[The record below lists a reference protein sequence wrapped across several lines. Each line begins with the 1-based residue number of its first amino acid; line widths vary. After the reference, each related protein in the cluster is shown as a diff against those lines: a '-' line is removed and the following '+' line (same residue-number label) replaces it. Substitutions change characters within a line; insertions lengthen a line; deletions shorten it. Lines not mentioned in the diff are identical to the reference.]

1 MSEILKYISKKHIY
15 QKEFS
20 NVYPVWYQ
28 TYSLHYSRDT
38 LYHWIYSTKPIVHH
52 IPYYFQYNL
61 PYAFF
66 YVVLNRGRLHSNHW
80 LIINKILGE
89 AMQDLAEFQ
98 TISNF
103 VAKISSIFGY
113 IIYIYIHVISPFWVA
128 RNPPIFQAVE
138 KPRSWRTQVWFAHL
152 GPLFSSRR
160 KTDASD
166 ASCRPGQ
173 VKSGWEKPLEMTYK
187 S

>member
-1 MSEILKYISKKHIY
+1 MSEILKDISKKHIY

-38 LYHWIYSTKPIVHH
+38 LYHWIYSTKPIIHH

-128 RNPPIFQAVE
+128 RNPPIFQ
-138 KPRSWRTQVWFAHL
+138 
-152 GPLFSSRR
+152 GR
-160 KTDASD
+160 KTTVLAN
-166 ASCRPGQ
+166 AGLVRPSGPPLQ
-173 VKSGWEKPLEMTYK
+173 LSAEDRCERCQLQAGLVKSGWVSPWKWPTNPR
-187 S
+187 